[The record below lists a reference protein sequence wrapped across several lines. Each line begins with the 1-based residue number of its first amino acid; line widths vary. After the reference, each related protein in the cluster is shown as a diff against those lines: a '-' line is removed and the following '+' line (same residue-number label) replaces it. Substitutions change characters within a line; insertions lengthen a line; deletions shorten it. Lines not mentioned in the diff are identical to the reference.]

1 MTEKLCDFVFSC
13 PYFQTS
19 CTATLR
25 LLGPYN
31 SLGTESKADK
41 HLGETA
47 QLLCWKKN
55 SCHDCCLIESARTH
69 SQKTYQAARTGHKCL
84 RIQLQKIN
92 IHFLKKKLYSFSSIH
107 PPLLKRKRAA
117 STCFSSS
124 HPPSITSSKLK
135 ELCQKSRC

>member
-1 MTEKLCDFVFSC
+1 MTEKLGDFVFSC

-19 CTATLR
+19 CTAKLR

-69 SQKTYQAARTGHKCL
+69 SQKTYQAARADHKCL

-92 IHFLKKKLYSFSSIH
+92 IHFLKKKKKINNYIVL
-107 PPLLKRKRAA
+107 PPYNLPFFKENVLRGLAFLLPI
-117 STCFSSS
+117 
-124 HPPSITSSKLK
+124 PPP
-135 ELCQKSRC
+135 